1 MGWAMTAGG
10 RLGNLVRR
18 SLAPRLHLIPGLRTR
33 LVSSSTTPLRRSA
46 LIIKSWR
53 LGELAG
59 SICPNPVLRDGV
71 RLDTVLSNG
80 FGLITT
86 TPLDP
91 VQSEELRLR
100 GTTVITAQSGTELA
114 QWLGR
119 GRAAAA
125 IIRPDRAVMQT
136 GRHPAALCDLIPRF
150 SVAVDTLRSAHRGAT
165 ENT

>member
-1 MGWAMTAGG
+1 MTAGG

-59 SICPNPVLRDGV
+59 SMCPNPVLRDGV
-71 RLDTVLSNG
+71 RLDTFLGNG
-80 FGLITT
+80 FGLITSK
-86 TPLDP
+86 PLDST
-91 VQSEELRLR
+91 QSLQLCLR
-100 GTTVITAQSGTELA
+100 GTNVITAQPETELA
-114 QWLGR
+114 QWLRR

-125 IIRPDRAVMQT
+125 IVRPDLTVMQT
-136 GRHPAALCDLIPRF
+136 GRRPASLCDSVPRF
-150 SVAVDTLRSAHRGAT
+150 SAAVDTLRSAQENAT